1 MERGPRIVATA
12 GGLSV
17 SSGSLWL
24 YSRYAPRAAAE
35 RAAAELPLKP
45 DTLYLAPSPCLG
57 YGFETLLARLPAS
70 SAVLAVEAEPELAAL
85 SRPYVEALKPHPR
98 FAFIA
103 TDSAPAAAAA
113 ARRLGRHRRVEELRL
128 SQGYRLREDFYAL
141 LVRSLA
147 EDLSIHWRNRVSM
160 ARMGRLWTK
169 NCIANLGAMDWSRVE
184 ARPSNGRGPGGPGG
198 SKLRDEAPVVVCGAG
213 PSLDVALPFLRGL
226 GEGVRILAC
235 DTAAGA
241 LSRAGVRVD
250 AVVCLEA
257 QVYNVGDFLPMPA
270 AARGPTAYLDLSA
283 HPSSYRALSGSLRL
297 LSSRWTDCGFL
308 DRLAAAGLPIEP
320 LPPLGSVGVLAL
332 RLAVGR
338 YRGPVFVAGLDF
350 AYPAGRSHCSGS
362 PVDLAERR
370 QETRLY
376 KYNSRWK
383 ISFGPGVER
392 LRAAD
397 RGAIHAGR
405 VAEAEPR
412 LLTDPALKLYAGLAA
427 RELNERGLSPGCSA
441 YDLRDGRG
449 ARLPARP
456 VDFNEAA
463 LAMAVASDSRDAPG
477 GGPEDSSG
485 ASARDWAERAR
496 AFLSEELR
504 LSRIL
509 RAALR
514 GDEPERSATEARIPT
529 GDGTS
534 AGDGTPAGDGTSACA
549 GTPAGDGSPESRLRE
564 LIIACDYMYAH
575 FPDPER
581 VEALELDALK
591 RLAAEG
597 AYWEARLASALA
609 MAEGR

>member
-35 RAAAELPLKP
+35 RAAAELPLKA

-57 YGFETLLARLPAS
+57 YGFEALLSRLPES
-70 SAVLAVEAEPELAAL
+70 SAVLAVEAVPELAAL
-85 SRPYVEALKPHPR
+85 SRPYIEALKPHPR
-98 FAFIA
+98 FAFVDA
-103 TDSAPAAAAA
+103 DSASAAAAA

-169 NCIANLGAMDWSRVE
+169 NCIANLGAMDWPRVE
-184 ARPSNGRGPGGPGG
+184 ARPPSGRGPGGP
-198 SKLRDEAPVVVCGAG
+198 SLLDDAPVAVCGAG
-213 PSLDVALPFLRGL
+213 PSLDGALPFLRDL

-283 HPSSYRALSGSLRL
+283 HPSSYRALAGPLRL
-297 LSSRWTDCGFL
+297 LSSRWADCGFL
-308 DRLAAAGLPIEP
+308 DRLAAAGLPLEP

-332 RLAVGR
+332 RLAVER

-350 AYPAGRSHCSGS
+350 AYPAGRTHCAGS

-370 QETRLY
+370 REDRLY

-383 ISFGPGVER
+383 ASFGPGVER
-392 LRAAD
+392 LGPSGGGAA
-397 RGAIHAGR
+397 GS
-405 VAEAEPR
+405 R

-427 RELNERGLSPGCSA
+427 RELDERGLSPGCAA
-441 YDLRDGRG
+441 YDLRGGRG
-449 ARLPARP
+449 ARLPARQ
-456 VDFNEAA
+456 VDFDEAA
-463 LAMAVASDSRDAPG
+463 LALAVASPSLGTPEG
-477 GGPEDSSG
+477 GSEACP
-485 ASARDWAERAR
+485 RDWAERAI

-504 LSRIL
+504 LARAL
-509 RAALR
+509 RDALR
-514 GDEPERSATEARIPT
+514 GGAPEPRR
-529 GDGTS
+529 
-534 AGDGTPAGDGTSACA
+534 
-549 GTPAGDGSPESRLRE
+549 RE
-564 LIIACDYMYAH
+564 LIVACDYMYAH

-581 VEALELDALK
+581 VEASELDALK

-597 AYWEARLASALA
+597 AYWEARLSSALA

>member
-17 SSGSLWL
+17 SSGSFWL
-24 YSRYAPRAAAE
+24 YSRYAPKAAAE
-35 RAAAELPLKP
+35 RAAAELSLKP

-57 YGFETLLARLPAS
+57 YGFDVLLSRLPES
-70 SAVLAVEAEPELAAL
+70 SAVLAVEAVPELAAL
-85 SRPYVEALKPHPR
+85 SRPYVEELKPHPR
-98 FAFIA
+98 FAFVA

-113 ARRLGRHRRVEELRL
+113 ARRLGRHRRVEELRF

-184 ARPSNGRGPGGPGG
+184 ARPVAVE
-198 SKLRDEAPVVVCGAG
+198 DAPVAVCGAG
-213 PSLDVALPFLRGL
+213 PSLDGAIHFLRGL

-250 AVVCLEA
+250 AIVCLEA

-270 AARGPTAYLDLSA
+270 AARGPIAYLDLSA
-283 HPSSYRALSGSLRL
+283 HPSSFRALSGPLRL

-308 DRLAAAGLPIEP
+308 DRLAAAGLPLEP

-332 RLAVGR
+332 RLAVER
-338 YRGPVFVAGLDF
+338 YRGPVLVAGLDF
-350 AYPAGRSHCSGS
+350 AYPPGRTHCAGS

-370 QETRLY
+370 RESRLH
-376 KYNSRWK
+376 KNNSRWK
-383 ISFGPGVER
+383 VSFGPGVER
-392 LRAAD
+392 LIPSGG
-397 RGAIHAGR
+397 GA
-405 VAEAEPR
+405 AEPR

-427 RELNERGLSPGCSA
+427 RELNERGASPGCAA
-441 YDLRDGRG
+441 YDLRRGRG
-449 ARLPARP
+449 APLPARP
-456 VDFNEAA
+456 TAFDEASLA
-463 LAMAVASDSRDAPG
+463 LAVASPRSGSAG
-477 GGPEDSSG
+477 AG
-485 ASARDWAERAR
+485 ASALGTPAAGSESAPRDWAERAKS
-496 AFLSEELR
+496 FLSEELR
-504 LSRIL
+504 LARAL

-514 GDEPERSATEARIPT
+514 GDAPEGREPT
-529 GDGTS
+529 
-534 AGDGTPAGDGTSACA
+534 AGGGP
-549 GTPAGDGSPESRLRE
+549 PESRLRD
-564 LIIACDYMYAH
+564 LIITCDYMYAH

-597 AYWEARLASALA
+597 AYWEARLAAALA

>member
-24 YSRYAPRAAAE
+24 YSRYAPKAAAE
-35 RAAAELPLKP
+35 RAAAELPLKD
-45 DTLYLAPSPCLG
+45 DTLYVAPSPCLG
-57 YGFETLLARLPAS
+57 YGFEALLSRLPAS
-70 SAVLAVEAEPELAAL
+70 SAVLAVEAVPELAAL
-85 SRPYVEALKPHPR
+85 SRPYIEALKPHPR
-98 FAFIA
+98 FAFVA

-128 SQGYRLREDFYAL
+128 SQGYRLREDVYAL

-184 ARPSNGRGPGGPGG
+184 ARPPDGRGPGRPRFG
-198 SKLRDEAPVVVCGAG
+198 DDAPVAVCGAG
-213 PSLDVALPFLRGL
+213 PSLDGALPFLRGL
-226 GEGVRILAC
+226 GDGVRILAC

-283 HPSSYRALSGSLRL
+283 HPSSYRALAGPLRL

-308 DRLAAAGLPIEP
+308 DRLAAAGLPLEP

-332 RLAVGR
+332 RLAVER

-350 AYPAGRSHCSGS
+350 AYPPGRTHCAGS
-362 PVDLAERR
+362 PVDLAERGR
-370 QETRLY
+370 EDRLY
-376 KYNSRWK
+376 KNNSRWK
-383 ISFGPGVER
+383 VSFGPGVER
-392 LRAAD
+392 LGASGGGAAD
-397 RGAIHAGR
+397 Q
-405 VAEAEPR
+405 R

-427 RELNERGLSPGCSA
+427 RELGERCLSPGCSA
-441 YDLRDGRG
+441 YDLRGGRG

-456 VDFNEAA
+456 VDFDEAA
-463 LAMAVASDSRDAPG
+463 LALAVASPRSEPAGVGAPPLEAPP
-477 GGPEDSSG
+477 GGPESG
-485 ASARDWAERAR
+485 PRDWAERAR

-504 LSRIL
+504 LARAL

-514 GDEPERSATEARIPT
+514 GDAPEAEIPSGSRATSGGAWHEP
-529 GDGTS
+529 
-534 AGDGTPAGDGTSACA
+534 
-549 GTPAGDGSPESRLRE
+549 RLRE

-597 AYWEARLASALA
+597 AYWEARLAAALA
-609 MAEGR
+609 AAEGR

>member
-17 SSGSLWL
+17 SAGSLWL
-24 YSRYAPRAAAE
+24 YSRYAPREAAE
-35 RAAAELPLKP
+35 RAAAELPLK
-45 DTLYLAPSPCLG
+45 DHTLYIAPSPCLG
-57 YGFETLLARLPAS
+57 YGFEALLRRMPAG
-70 SAVLAVEAEPELAAL
+70 SAVLAVEADPELAAL
-85 SRPYVEALKPHPR
+85 SRPYIEALKPHPR
-98 FAFIA
+98 FAFAA
-103 TDSAPAAAAA
+103 TDSVPAVASA

-147 EDLSIHWRNRVSM
+147 EDLSIHWRNRVSL

-184 ARPSNGRGPGGPGG
+184 ARPAEAAVPGRP
-198 SKLRDEAPVVVCGAG
+198 RFAEDAPVAVCGAG
-213 PSLDVALPFLRGL
+213 PSLDGALPFLRGL
-226 GEGVRILAC
+226 DAGVRILAC

-241 LSRAGVRVD
+241 LAAAGVRVD

-270 AARGPTAYLDLSA
+270 AARGAAAFLDLSA
-283 HPSSYRALSGSLRL
+283 HPSSYRALSGPLRL

-308 DRLAAAGLPIEP
+308 DRLSAAGLPLEP
-320 LPPLGSVGVLAL
+320 MPPLGSVGVLAL
-332 RLAVGR
+332 RLAVER

-350 AYPAGRSHCSGS
+350 AYPPGRTHCAGS

-370 QETRLY
+370 REGRLY
-376 KYNSRWK
+376 KFGSRWK
-383 ISFGPGVER
+383 VSFGPGAER
-392 LRAAD
+392 LVRAAP
-397 RGAIHAGR
+397 AAGR
-405 VAEAEPR
+405 AGAPGDTR
-412 LLTDPALKLYAGLAA
+412 LVTDPALKLYAGLAA
-427 RELNERGLSPGCSA
+427 RELRERGASPGCSA
-441 YDLRDGRG
+441 YDLRGGRG
-449 ARLPARP
+449 AALPARP
-456 VDFNEAA
+456 ANFDEAA
-463 LAMAVASDSRDAPG
+463 LALALSSRGPGRAAAPGAAPREAPSGVVAADVTGAAEAAVASPG
-477 GGPEDSSG
+477 
-485 ASARDWAERAR
+485 AWAERAQG
-496 AFLSEELR
+496 FLAGELE
-504 LSRIL
+504 LAQAL

-514 GDEPERSATEARIPT
+514 GEAAFAHEPGAVGAV
-529 GDGTS
+529 GG
-534 AGDGTPAGDGTSACA
+534 A
-549 GTPAGDGSPESRLRE
+549 PESRLRE

-597 AYWEARLASALA
+597 AYWEGRLSAALA

>member
-12 GGLSV
+12 GGLSI
-17 SSGSLWL
+17 SAGSLWL

-35 RAAAELPLKP
+35 RAAAELPLKD

-57 YGFETLLARLPAS
+57 YGFEILLSRLPAG

-85 SRPYVEALKPHPR
+85 SRPYIEALKSHPR
-98 FAFIA
+98 FAFVA
-103 TDSAPAAAAA
+103 TDAAPAAAAA

-141 LVRSLA
+141 LVRSLS

-184 ARPSNGRGPGGPGG
+184 ARPGFA
-198 SKLRDEAPVVVCGAG
+198 EAAPVVVCGAG
-213 PSLDVALPFLRGL
+213 PSLNGAIAFLRSL

-241 LSRAGVRVD
+241 LSMAGVRVD

-257 QVYNVGDFLPMPA
+257 QVYNVGDFLPMPV
-270 AARGPTAYLDLSA
+270 AARGPTGYLDLSA
-283 HPSSYRALSGSLRL
+283 HPSSYRALFGPLRL

-332 RLAVGR
+332 RLAVER

-350 AYPAGRSHCSGS
+350 AYPAGRTHCAGS
-362 PVDLAERR
+362 PVDLAERGR
-370 QETRLY
+370 ETRLY

-383 ISFGPGVER
+383 LSFGPGAEP
-392 LRAAD
+392 LGLPGGGSGD
-397 RGAIHAGR
+397 GR
-405 VAEAEPR
+405 EPAEAR

-427 RELNERGLSPGCSA
+427 RELNERGLSPGCAA
-441 YDLRDGRG
+441 YDLRAGRG
-449 ARLPARP
+449 AWLPARP
-456 VDFNEAA
+456 TEFNEAA
-463 LAMAVASDSRDAPG
+463 LALAVASPRVEAAEAGALPPVARSG
-477 GGPEDSSG
+477 GTG
-485 ASARDWAERAR
+485 ASPRDWAERAH
-496 AFLSEELR
+496 AFLSDELR
-504 LSRIL
+504 LARVL

-514 GDEPERSATEARIPT
+514 GDAPEASDAAARFPSGGRATAG
-529 GDGTS
+529 GD
-534 AGDGTPAGDGTSACA
+534 
-549 GTPAGDGSPESRLRE
+549 SPEARLRE

-597 AYWEARLASALA
+597 AYWEARLAAALA
-609 MAEGR
+609 MDEGR